1 MNMWRVG
8 EDMGSK
14 ETDGCPL
21 TLHQDINV
29 TKMKN
34 RQSKYPIPKE

>member
-14 ETDGCPL
+14 EMEGCPL
-21 TLHQDINV
+21 TNGGSRMYFLLAVVRLYIL
-29 TKMKN
+29 
-34 RQSKYPIPKE
+34 